1 VVIVQ
6 VIAPTGRAHRQLVLA
21 IASVLRADPDQCA
34 SKTMNNKTGMHRTM
48 KIDIRPA
55 LALCLTAALSLG
67 ASSNAIAQ
75 GNQNFTLDNDTGYT
89 VEEVYVSATT
99 SDDWEEDVLGQH
111 VLPDQSSVEI
121 TFPGKDKT
129 CVYDLRVVYDDGEV
143 AEWVNFDL
151 CTISRIKISY
161 ERKTGKT
168 WAEWE

>member
-1 VVIVQ
+1 M
-6 VIAPTGRAHRQLVLA
+6 APTGRTHSQLILA
-21 IASVLRADPDQCA
+21 MASGLRGGPDQCA

-48 KIDIRPA
+48 KIDIRST
-55 LALCLTAALSLG
+55 LALCLTSGLIAALSLG
-67 ASSNAIAQ
+67 ASSNALAQ

-89 VEEVYVSATT
+89 VEEVYVSPSK
-99 SDDWEEDVLGQH
+99 SDDWEEDVLGQK

-161 ERKTGKT
+161 ERKTGET